1 MVSLIQL
8 EYIVAVDTYRHF
20 ATAAEKCF
28 VTQPTLSMQIKKMEE
43 DLGVVVFD
51 RSKQPVVPTDVG
63 KLIIEQ
69 ARNTLRESSKIQ
81 DIVQQFQNNVTGE
94 LKVGIIPTLAP
105 YLLPLFVGSFT
116 REYPSIQLQVYEL
129 LTEEIIDHLQK
140 DLLDVGLL
148 VTPLREKGMVEKPIF
163 YEEIM
168 VYTSKDHPILTNQQ
182 LRPKD
187 IASEELW
194 MLNDGHCFYNQV
206 ANLCGYQEQAQKQQT
221 FNYRSGSL
229 ETLKKMVE
237 VEGGFTLL
245 PELATLDLPSGKQ
258 AQIRRF
264 EPEKPLREVS
274 LVYVRNFAKIKL
286 LDLLFEH
293 IAQNIPQDMH
303 NKDKGKVTEWR

>member
-28 VTQPTLSMQIKKMEE
+28 VTQPTLSMQIKKLEE

-69 ARNTLRESSKIQ
+69 ARNTLRESNKIQ

-116 REYPSIQLQVYEL
+116 REYPSIQLQVHEL

-148 VTPLREKGMVEKPIF
+148 VTPLREKGMAEKPIF

-168 VYTSKDHPILTNQQ
+168 VYTSQNHPILT
-182 LRPKD
+182 LPKLQPED
-187 IASEELW
+187 IASDDLW
-194 MLNDGHCFYNQV
+194 MLNDGHCFHNQV
-206 ANLCGYQEQAQKQQT
+206 ASLCGYQEQAQKQQT

-245 PELATLDLPSGKQ
+245 PELATLDLPTGKQ

-264 EPEKPLREVS
+264 EPETPLREVS

-293 IAQNIPQDMH
+293 IKKNIPADMLD
-303 NKDKGKVTEWR
+303 KAKGKVTEWR

>member
-43 DLGVVVFD
+43 DLGVIVFD

-69 ARNTLRESSKIQ
+69 ARNTLRESGKIQ
-81 DIVQQFQNNVTGE
+81 DIVQNFQNNVTGE

-116 REYPSIQLQVYEL
+116 REYPSIQLLVHEL
-129 LTEEIIDHLQK
+129 LTEEIIDYLQK

-148 VTPLREKGMVEKPIF
+148 VTPLKEKGMAEKPVF

-168 VYTSKDHPILTNQQ
+168 VYTSKSHALLDNKALH
-182 LRPKD
+182 PKD
-187 IASEELW
+187 IANEGLW
-194 MLNDGHCFYNQV
+194 MLNDGHCFHSQV
-206 ANLCGYQEQAQKQQT
+206 VNLCGYQEQAQKRQT

-237 VEGGFTLL
+237 IEGGFTLL
-245 PELATLDLPSGKQ
+245 PELATLDLPQNKLSQVRKFSN
-258 AQIRRF
+258 IT
-264 EPEKPLREVS
+264 PLREVS

-293 IAQNIPQDMH
+293 IKQNVPEHTLD
-303 NKDKGKVTEWR
+303 KSKGKITEWR